1 MRISRVKAHNYRN
14 IDGIEVLLNPECNYI
29 IGENN
34 LGKSNFL
41 AMLSTVCSGKG
52 FDERDFFD
60 SEKSIES
67 SLMHLQPAPLKGL
80 IGHSFSLVTIEFGAQ
95 SDLLCAPNFH
105 PTISNRMTFH
115 LPLLGSLRRRCCFQ
129 ARPCLCLSADW
140 CYIWFA
146 TWVYISSVKPALQ
159 WPSILGT
166 VFMLVSVYSVF
177 RTSP

>member
-1 MRISRVKAHNYRN
+1 
-14 IDGIEVLLNPECNYI
+14 
-29 IGENN
+29 
-34 LGKSNFL
+34 
-41 AMLSTVCSGKG
+41 
-52 FDERDFFD
+52 
-60 SEKSIES
+60 
-67 SLMHLQPAPLKGL
+67 MHLQPAPLKGL

-177 RTSP
+177 RTSRIFDLTEILDTTEKLPEPDQLARMLSQKTWG